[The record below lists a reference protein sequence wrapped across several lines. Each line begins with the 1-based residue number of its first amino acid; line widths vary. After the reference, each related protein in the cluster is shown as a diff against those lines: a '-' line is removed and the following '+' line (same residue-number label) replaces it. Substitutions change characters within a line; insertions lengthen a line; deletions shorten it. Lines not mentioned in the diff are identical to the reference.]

1 MIVEQLT
8 TIDQPRLNEWFKKAI
23 NSKISHQLSLSNWTA
38 EIEIKNSSWEQVI
51 LMDSSNKA
59 VTIAK
64 FDRDD
69 HSAFIS
75 HWRIG
80 GSSLVTFHHMRKLYD
95 ILVMNGI
102 KNVKAVCRETNTKSR
117 KLCENIFGQEW
128 GIEPE
133 STYDFHLQKTVG
145 ICHYFSKLSDIVNDE
160 RIQRLM
166 K

>member
-69 HSAFIS
+69 HSESLENRWIIIGDIS
-75 HWRIG
+75 
-80 GSSLVTFHHMRKLYD
+80 SYD
-95 ILVMNGI
+95 KII
-102 KNVKAVCRETNTKSR
+102 
-117 KLCENIFGQEW
+117 
-128 GIEPE
+128 
-133 STYDFHLQKTVG
+133 
-145 ICHYFSKLSDIVNDE
+145 
-160 RIQRLM
+160 
-166 K
+166 